1 MARATSVAA
10 LGIDEARATEGPR
23 EDVPKRVVTETG
35 DARPMEATV
44 AIYLML
50 VTGAIALAL
59 SVYWMVWGN
68 NLLGGILVLL
78 LGIAYLYGGRAL
90 RDGES
95 WGWGAGVFAGVFY
108 VFFGLFM
115 LPLAA
120 ILIVLAVVVMFLL
133 YRVRDYFGMVR
144 SDPEEED
151 RRKKELETQRTL
163 NPEGLHCPRCGS
175 TRLWVAPDGSAFCQE
190 CRTGTISLRR
200 LAETVKPS

>member
-1 MARATSVAA
+1 MVVVSRVPPGIEEVKPGEPTAPVVAGV
-10 LGIDEARATEGPR
+10 LNGRPR
-23 EDVPKRVVTETG
+23 E
-35 DARPMEATV
+35 
-44 AIYLML
+44 AILAIWLMIAG
-50 VTGAIALAL
+50 GAVSIAL
-59 SVYWMVWGN
+59 SVYWMLWGGN
-68 NLLGGILVLL
+68 ALGGFLVLL
-78 LGIAYLYGGRAL
+78 LGIAYMYGGRAL
-90 RDGES
+90 RAGES

-120 ILIVLAVVVMFLL
+120 ILIVLAIVVMFLL

-144 SDPEEED
+144 YDPEEEE
-151 RRKKELETQRTL
+151 RRKKELETQRTS